1 MVMINSPVVPVA
13 LSSSTSHD
21 DFLGLKELVTEPNRA
36 ETGTANFCVQFWQL
50 LLAGQ
55 WPTFSLM
62 PEVAGWAVFNTSS
75 ILMHFGI
82 WPSILKLRTVRLCA
96 AKWHISSSA
105 KDESS
110 YPKKLKKNMTN
121 SLGSATW
128 NNTWIE
134 FFKHPALPSQ
144 CGNLRWGFQEPG
156 SSSPRNGG
164 FFVGIF
170 KRTAR
175 CSSQLSWH
183 RRVPTEISEL
193 TMAVIQ
199 CDVVS
204 IVSCMDC
211 W

>member
-1 MVMINSPVVPVA
+1 MTTSLGSKNSLRSRTGQRRGQRIFGSNFGSCCWQDNDLPLA
-13 LSSSTSHD
+13 LCPKLLD
-21 DFLGLKELVTEPNRA
+21 E
-36 ETGTANFCVQFWQL
+36 QF
-50 LLAGQ
+50 
-55 WPTFSLM
+55 
-62 PEVAGWAVFNTSS
+62 FNTSS

-144 CGNLRWGFQEPG
+144 CGNLRWGFQDTPLEMEDFLLG
-156 SSSPRNGG
+156 SSNELRDVPANGADTG
-164 FFVGIF
+164 
-170 KRTAR
+170 RY
-175 CSSQLSWH
+175 QLRFQNW
-183 RRVPTEISEL
+183 PW
-193 TMAVIQ
+193 Q
-199 CDVVS
+199 
-204 IVSCMDC
+204 
-211 W
+211 

>member
-1 MVMINSPVVPVA
+1 MTTSLGSKNSLRSRTGQRRGQRIFGSNFGSCCWQDNDLPLA
-13 LSSSTSHD
+13 LCPKLLD
-21 DFLGLKELVTEPNRA
+21 E
-36 ETGTANFCVQFWQL
+36 QF
-50 LLAGQ
+50 
-55 WPTFSLM
+55 
-62 PEVAGWAVFNTSS
+62 FNTSS